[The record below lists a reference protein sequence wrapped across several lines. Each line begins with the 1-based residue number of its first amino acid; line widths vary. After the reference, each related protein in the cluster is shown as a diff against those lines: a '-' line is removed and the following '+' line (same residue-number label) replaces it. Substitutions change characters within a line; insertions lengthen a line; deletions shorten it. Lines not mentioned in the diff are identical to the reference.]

1 MYVGLPAHDMTKQ
14 VAAYFDLDGTL
25 LDASSE
31 KSLAS
36 TLSKRRPW
44 RIPLSIS
51 AWSLRFI
58 GSLATGKSVYDSA
71 RNRGHFTMASWES
84 LDKISLELVANK
96 LSKRVSP
103 QARQRLD
110 WHREQ
115 GHRLV
120 LVTATVLPMAEA
132 MANELAMDCVYGC
145 GPENRQGRLSGSEKG
160 WSVPRRKGKVPIVE
174 KDAQQNDHDL
184 SQCWAYGNTLA
195 DSWFMKLCGN
205 PVAVNPETPLR
216 KLAEQNEWTI
226 YSWKV

>member
-1 MYVGLPAHDMTKQ
+1 MYVGLPAQDMSKQ

-36 TLSKRRPW
+36 TLSKR
-44 RIPLSIS
+44 
-51 AWSLRFI
+51 
-58 GSLATGKSVYDSA
+58 SLATGKSVYDSA

-96 LSKRVSP
+96 LSQRVSP
-103 QARQRLD
+103 QARERLN

-120 LVTATVLPMAEA
+120 LVTATVMPMAEA
-132 MANELAMDCVYGC
+132 MANELAMDGVYGC

-184 SQCWAYGNTLA
+184 SQCWAYGN
-195 DSWFMKLCGN
+195 

>member
-1 MYVGLPAHDMTKQ
+1 
-14 VAAYFDLDGTL
+14 
-25 LDASSE
+25 
-31 KSLAS
+31 
-36 TLSKRRPW
+36 
-44 RIPLSIS
+44 
-51 AWSLRFI
+51 
-58 GSLATGKSVYDSA
+58 
-71 RNRGHFTMASWES
+71 MASWEN

-96 LSKRVSP
+96 LSQRVSP

-115 GHRLV
+115 VHRLV

-132 MANELAMDCVYGC
+132 MAKELAMDGVYGC

-160 WSVPRRKGKVPIVE
+160 WLVPRRKGKVPIVE

-216 KLAEQNEWTI
+216 KLAEQKEWTI